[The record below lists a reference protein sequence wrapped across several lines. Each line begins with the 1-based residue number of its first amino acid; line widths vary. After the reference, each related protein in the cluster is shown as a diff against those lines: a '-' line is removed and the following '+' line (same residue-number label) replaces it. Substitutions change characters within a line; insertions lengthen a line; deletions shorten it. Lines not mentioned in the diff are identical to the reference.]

1 MTVLSLKAL
10 LNRKAHIIKSSMYL
24 LSVETFQASLTNS
37 VDPDQTR
44 SLIWIHAVA
53 SILMLK
59 IEKNKILKKY
69 KENAQNKKIS
79 RIRKYTMETNGKI
92 EHINKPTKC

>member
-1 MTVLSLKAL
+1 MTVLTLKAL

-37 VDPDQTR
+37 VDPDQTS

-53 SILMLK
+53 SILMFN
-59 IEKNKILKKY
+59 NKQTLSNVVILL
-69 KENAQNKKIS
+69 AF
-79 RIRKYTMETNGKI
+79 
-92 EHINKPTKC
+92 